1 MSPTSILTS
10 LTYTVRNFIMV
21 GFILSAL
28 PALAAPIPFTSSS
41 QLISEK
47 NGIYRSPLGFSI
59 HAGTSGWKPAA
70 PTVKNDFVVA
80 TYKSD
85 VDSSALTV
93 RIDEIKKPITLDE
106 YSKKWLKDY
115 PRFGFDVLTA
125 KKVRVGKEIGY
136 MLDFVSPENKKQ
148 LRQIL
153 FVKNKNAVTLT
164 CRGEQV
170 GFSKTVRQCN
180 EIIRNFK
187 WN

>member
-1 MSPTSILTS
+1 MKVAL
-10 LTYTVRNFIMV
+10 FIM
-21 GFILSAL
+21 FNILALVFLNLSSAH
-28 PALAAPIPFTSSS
+28 AAPIPFTSSS

-59 HAGTSGWKPAA
+59 HAGNSGWKPVP

-80 TYKSD
+80 TYKSTLD
-85 VDSSALTV
+85 AAALTV

-125 KKVRVGKEIGY
+125 KKVRIGKEVAY

-164 CRGEQV
+164 CRGDQT

-180 EIIRNFK
+180 EIIRNFQ